1 MREKE
6 RGQRAKTHL
15 FPLFFCIESFSI
27 NPNTAEKSFETLRDE
42 PDAPQLPASYPV
54 MMVTAVAFPAL
65 FRRVMEPRARAEQT
79 KNETRR
85 EREKRGGEG
94 GGGGGG
100 VAVR

>member
-65 FRRVMEPRARAEQT
+65 FRRVMEPRARAVAPGSGIPH
-79 KNETRR
+79 RR
-85 EREKRGGEG
+85 RTSARRCSSARRNG
-94 GGGGGG
+94 
-100 VAVR
+100 